1 MPNCNFQAVS
11 AAAMDPQ
18 LKHLNLREYL
28 FSTEEEGLIE
38 NILAVLKPLKTATVF
53 ISAQKQPTASKI
65 LPTLAKLRMEM
76 TVNEETDSAL
86 TTQMKVNILE
96 NLNKRYTDESASSF
110 LLKATY
116 LDPRYKS
123 LHNIAK
129 GGAMAFV
136 KQGIK
141 DMCAKVVDHKAASN
155 RNTFPSLPAAVPIK
169 EEPQDTQPV
178 EARCQEP
185 EMKKVK
191 LEAEN
196 YDDWLDDVIYVKT
209 DREKVQVSDFELI
222 NQELEKYDAEPQAR
236 GDPLLWW
243 KNRQGSMPILA
254 EVSRAILC
262 VPG

>member
-1 MPNCNFQAVS
+1 MTAILELIILSYNVPNCNFQAVS

-28 FSTEEEGLIE
+28 FSAEEEGLIE

-53 ISAQKQPTASKI
+53 ISAEKQPTASKI

-96 NLNKRYTDESASSF
+96 NLNKRYTDESVS
-110 LLKATY
+110 
-116 LDPRYKS
+116 S

-191 LEAEN
+191 LEAKN